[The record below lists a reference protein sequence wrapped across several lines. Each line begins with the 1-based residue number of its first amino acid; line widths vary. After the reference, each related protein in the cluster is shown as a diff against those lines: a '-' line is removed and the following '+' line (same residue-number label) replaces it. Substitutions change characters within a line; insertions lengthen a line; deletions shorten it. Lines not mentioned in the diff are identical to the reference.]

1 MGWAS
6 YKNTIINFELIRKKI
21 SAFAKRVPDAWVIL
35 ITALYFVLS
44 AVSGSH
50 KIFFALSTI
59 YFVTLV
65 ITTSSI
71 QKTILYA
78 FFPLRLLH
86 VGRELM
92 YSVVPSYAIMNPLY
106 WGEDRYL
113 RLEFSPYTVVGV
125 LAIVVLLF
133 EIIRRPQ
140 AFRVPAFLLFLL
152 LSYALHLFSAILS
165 PYNQWLSLWLTAQEL
180 LPVVWLCLVIITLRS
195 LTPQT
200 RKRVLAVLCLIFAS
214 MIIFEAFITVTQTMK
229 RSTLGLSI
237 EKTATIPSFGMGAD
251 EDISQFRPIGLS
263 YHANSLAN
271 WQVTILPAFILL
283 WLYVR
288 PVVPAT
294 EPNSLLI
301 TTLASSMITIFLTL
315 SRSAYLGFIVAG
327 IMLLGAYAKRLPGI
341 VQGVFV
347 RFNKI
352 GIFTRLPF
360 FLLMG
365 YLIFIIG
372 ERVLLSTNMFSDA
385 GGFSTRKEQTEEA
398 LQIIQAYPIFGV
410 GIGMFIP
417 ASYSL
422 FPNGVM
428 RWFPEEIHNGFL
440 LYLAER
446 GIVATTVYML
456 GIIIL
461 LKRANDTLRG
471 VSRLIVWIA
480 FIMSYTMMA
489 FQPFVNTLST
499 GILIGALL
507 VVLNSHETS

>member
-6 YKNTIINFELIRKKI
+6 YKNTTIDFGLVRKKF
-21 SAFAKRVPDAWVIL
+21 SAFTKRVPDAWVVL
-35 ITALYFVLS
+35 ITALFFVLS
-44 AVSGSH
+44 SLSGSH
-50 KIFFALSTI
+50 KIFFALSTA
-59 YFVTLV
+59 YFLALV

-78 FFPLRLLH
+78 FFPFRLLH
-86 VGRELM
+86 VGRELI

-113 RLEFSPYTVVGV
+113 RLEFSPYTVIGA
-125 LAIVVLLF
+125 LAIIVLLF
-133 EIIRRPQ
+133 RITRRPQ
-140 AFRVPAFLLFLL
+140 AFHVPSFLLFLL

-165 PYNQWLSLWLTAQEL
+165 PYNQWLSLMLTIQEL
-180 LPVVWLCLVIITLRS
+180 LPVVWLCLAVITLRS
-195 LTPQT
+195 FTSQI
-200 RKRVLAVLCLIFAS
+200 RKRVLVVLCLIFAS
-214 MIIFEAFITVTQTMK
+214 MIIFETFITVVQTMK

-237 EKTATIPSFGMGAD
+237 EKTVTIPSFGMGAD
-251 EDISQFRPIGLS
+251 EDASQFRPIGLS
-263 YHANSLAN
+263 YHANSLAS

-288 PVVPAT
+288 SVIPTTKA
-294 EPNSLLI
+294 NSLLVI
-301 TTLASSMITIFLTL
+301 TLASSIITILLTL
-315 SRSAYLGFIVAG
+315 SRSAYLGLVVVG
-327 IMLLGAYAKRLPGI
+327 IMLLGAYLKRLTGI
-341 VQGVFV
+341 LRNILG

-360 FLLMG
+360 FLLVG
-365 YLIFIIG
+365 YLILIVG
-372 ERVLLSTNMFSDA
+372 ERALLSANTFSDA
-385 GGFSTRKEQTEEA
+385 GGFSTRKEQTGEA
-398 LQIIQAYPIFGV
+398 LQIIGAYPVFGV

-446 GIVATTVYML
+446 GIVATIIYIV
-456 GIIIL
+456 GVIIL

-471 VSRLIVWIA
+471 IKRLIVWIA

-489 FQPFVNTLST
+489 FQPFINAAST
-499 GILIGALL
+499 GILMSALL
-507 VVLNSHETS
+507 IILNSHETS